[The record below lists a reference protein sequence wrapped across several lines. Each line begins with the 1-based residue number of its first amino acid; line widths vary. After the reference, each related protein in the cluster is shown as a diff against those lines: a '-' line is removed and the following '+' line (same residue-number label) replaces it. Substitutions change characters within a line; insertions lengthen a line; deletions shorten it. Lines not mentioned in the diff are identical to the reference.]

1 MVYEK
6 FTQKQFNNL
15 DINEVV
21 EPDDV
26 GDGAKDIVS
35 NQLVSLVD
43 KNSKTTYDYTEIYD
57 GVAWTDLL
65 NEYYY
70 RYTVDWGVLWLE
82 LLSMIIVYLFMS
94 YKVIRIGYEIAIQR
108 IMAYLYASNLNNNQ
122 KYLRFWIP

>member
-1 MVYEK
+1 MIKTLNSWLSDDLRAGIIGSAGDVNGIYSTVGSNIHDLIYLDKKVGLENLNKKDNAKMVYEK

-43 KNSKTTYDYTEIYD
+43 KNSKTTQKFM
-57 GVAWTDLL
+57 
-65 NEYYY
+65 
-70 RYTVDWGVLWLE
+70 TV
-82 LLSMIIVYLFMS
+82 
-94 YKVIRIGYEIAIQR
+94 
-108 IMAYLYASNLNNNQ
+108 
-122 KYLRFWIP
+122 

>member
-82 LLSMIIVYLFMS
+82 LLSMIIVYLLCP
-94 YKVIRIGYEIAIQR
+94 IR
-108 IMAYLYASNLNNNQ
+108 
-122 KYLRFWIP
+122 